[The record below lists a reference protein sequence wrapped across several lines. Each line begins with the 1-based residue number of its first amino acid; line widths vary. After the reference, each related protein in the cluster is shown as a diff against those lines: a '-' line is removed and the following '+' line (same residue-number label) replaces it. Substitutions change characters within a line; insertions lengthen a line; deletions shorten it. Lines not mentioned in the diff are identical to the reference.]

1 MAPASP
7 RYGLRMVSQ
16 EGSPARSVGPW
27 LLGARLGKG
36 GNAVVYEATDS
47 RSGGRV
53 ALKVLTASRP
63 AAEPYRRF
71 QREISTLRQLG
82 AVAGVLPLID
92 AHLPT
97 SPTKVDPAWLAMPI
111 ATPVASVLSGA
122 PLERVVTG
130 IAAIAETLSRLAAL
144 GISHRDIKPGN
155 LYVRDKEWLVGD
167 FGLVDVPNVES
178 ITRGDRP
185 LGPLHFTPSEV
196 LVSHAE
202 IDWSRVDVYALAK
215 TIWVLATD
223 QRHPPDGHQPA
234 NVHGLRL
241 SEYVKHPHAGVLD
254 RLVDRATSIAPSE
267 RPSMGELA
275 SELGEWLAL
284 PTDDVAIDVGLTA
297 QRIRERLA
305 REISDSDRRDQ
316 WREAFRAAAR
326 DLQRLTRPLNEILKE
341 ILGRAE
347 IDRADDTFARNVLT
361 TRRYGGSPDIVNTY
375 LRTSR
380 ISAGL
385 DHSQLQLSMSR
396 CLELT
401 DAGLLIMRL
410 MLSVSRANLGGGH
423 YEWRTPEAS
432 EPVTSV
438 AASAMLESGVR
449 ELRIHLPDALRAFEE
464 SLPEEA

>member
-1 MAPASP
+1 M
-7 RYGLRMVSQ
+7 
-16 EGSPARSVGPW
+16 
-27 LLGARLGKG
+27 
-36 GNAVVYEATDS
+36 YEATHS
-47 RSGGRV
+47 RSGGIA
-53 ALKVLTASRP
+53 ALKVLNASRP

-71 QREISTLRQLG
+71 QREVATLRQLG
-82 AVAGVLPLID
+82 AFDGVLPLID
-92 AHLPT
+92 AHLPS
-97 SPTKVDPAWLAMPI
+97 SPTRTDPAWLAMPI
-111 ATPVASVLSGA
+111 ATPLASVLSGA

-130 IAAIAETLSRLAAL
+130 IEAIARTLARLAAL
-144 GISHRDIKPGN
+144 GIAHRDVKPGN
-155 LYVRDKEWLVGD
+155 LYVRDNECLVGD
-167 FGLVDVPNVES
+167 FGLVDVPNVEA

-196 LVSHAE
+196 LVGQDG

-215 TIWVLATD
+215 TMWVLATD

-234 NVHGLRL
+234 SVQGLRL

-267 RPSMGELA
+267 RPSMDEFA
-275 SELGEWLAL
+275 FELGEWLVL
-284 PTDDVAIDVGLTA
+284 PTDEVAIDVGLTA

-305 REISDSDRRDQ
+305 REISDSDRLDQ
-316 WREAFRAAAR
+316 WREAFRVAAR
-326 DLQRLTRPLNEILKE
+326 ELQGLTRPLNDILRE

-347 IDRADDTFARNVLT
+347 IDRADDRFARNVLT
-361 TRRYGGSPDIVNTY
+361 SRRYGGSPDIVDTY

-380 ISAGL
+380 ISAGP
-385 DHSQLQLSMSR
+385 DHSPLQLSMSR

-401 DAGLLIMRL
+401 DAGVLIMRL
-410 MLSVSRANLGGGH
+410 MLQVSRLHLGGGQ
-423 YEWRTPEAS
+423 YEWQSTEAS

-464 SLPEEA
+464 GLPEKA